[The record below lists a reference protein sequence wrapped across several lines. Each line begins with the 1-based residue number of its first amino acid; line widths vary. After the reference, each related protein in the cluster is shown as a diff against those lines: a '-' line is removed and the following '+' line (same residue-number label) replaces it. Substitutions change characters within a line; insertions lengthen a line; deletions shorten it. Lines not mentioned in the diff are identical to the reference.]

1 MANICEYCGKE
12 LAEGEECTC
21 PQSVLMR
28 EMDKQKEKPPVQQ
41 AERPAEPQPEASPAA
56 EEPAAQAGET
66 WGQAAAEGPGPG
78 GQWGPAPGPA
88 PRQPSRI
95 RTAFHNIV
103 PFFTQ
108 YWKQPG
114 QMIQTACQHQD
125 LPLAMLYLLFFLAC
139 SGLFVAVLFQRL
151 AAWVNWAIGMG
162 QSFLQNFWAAS

>member
-66 WGQAAAEGPGPG
+66 RQRQKGL
-78 GQWGPAPGPA
+78 GPADSGDRPQGQRRGSPPGSA
-88 PRQPSRI
+88 RRFTTSSHFSR
-95 RTAFHNIV
+95 NI
-103 PFFTQ
+103 
-108 YWKQPG
+108 G
-114 QMIQTACQHQD
+114 NSRA
-125 LPLAMLYLLFFLAC
+125 
-139 SGLFVAVLFQRL
+139 R
-151 AAWVNWAIGMG
+151 
-162 QSFLQNFWAAS
+162 

>member
-66 WGQAAAEGPGPG
+66 WGQTAAE
-78 GQWGPAPGPA
+78 
-88 PRQPSRI
+88 PRGVRVFCRSNRWRSR
-95 RTAFHNIV
+95 ASS
-103 PFFTQ
+103 PFPT
-108 YWKQPG
+108 
-114 QMIQTACQHQD
+114 
-125 LPLAMLYLLFFLAC
+125 
-139 SGLFVAVLFQRL
+139 R
-151 AAWVNWAIGMG
+151 
-162 QSFLQNFWAAS
+162 